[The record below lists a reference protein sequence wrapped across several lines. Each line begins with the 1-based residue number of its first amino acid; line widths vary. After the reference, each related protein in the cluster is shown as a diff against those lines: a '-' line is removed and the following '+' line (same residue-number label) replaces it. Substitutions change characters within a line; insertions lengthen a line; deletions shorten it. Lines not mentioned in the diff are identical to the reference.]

1 MPPAIAV
8 TSCNFR
14 AGQVQQSSIP
24 RRTYKVMIPQYS
36 GHKKSRITRSMTSMH
51 KQTALPTVWESN
63 WNCTQQ
69 RRVGFG
75 LGFGVWGFGLT
86 RCSVGI
92 LGFGVWVWV
101 WAGFGVWFR
110 ARLRARALGGLER
123 SSRPGRA
130 DWRGEEEERRVG
142 PQRGQ
147 RSGGRSV
154 EGRLGGSLRMGKAS
168 FGEERLGV

>member
-1 MPPAIAV
+1 M
-8 TSCNFR
+8 
-14 AGQVQQSSIP
+14 
-24 RRTYKVMIPQYS
+24 VMIPQYS
-36 GHKKSRITRSMTSMH
+36 GHKKSRLTRSMTSMH

-69 RRVGFG
+69 RPVGLG

-110 ARLRARALGGLER
+110 ARKRARALGGLER